1 MPDRTI
7 LQLQPGLAK
16 VLEAWRTG
24 RGRVVVLTGAGI
36 SAESG
41 IPTFRGKD
49 GYWTVGSTHY
59 TPMQMA
65 TRAMFDEA
73 PEQVWAWYLWRF
85 SVCVKAEPNA
95 GHRAI
100 VSLEKSLGDRM
111 ALVTQN
117 VDGLHQRAGSSSAR
131 TYAIHGDARKMRCAA
146 ECDGGIRELP
156 NALHGQNEPSALKRG
171 LTCDRCGGWLRPHVL
186 WFDEFYEERL
196 YRSESALAAARGASL
211 LIVVGTSGATTLPMR
226 IATECLRR
234 GVPIIDVNIEPNVFS
249 EMAESNGV
257 KLTGPAASVLPE
269 LVHLLVADSG

>member
-1 MPDRTI
+1 
-7 LQLQPGLAK
+7 
-16 VLEAWRTG
+16 
-24 RGRVVVLTGAGI
+24 VVVLTGAGI

-100 VSLEKSLGDRM
+100 VSLEKALGDRM

-131 TYAIHGDARKMRCAA
+131 TYPIHGDARMMRCST
-146 ECDGGIRELP
+146 ECHEALHELP
-156 NALHGQNEPSALKRG
+156 SSLGGQNDPSALRRG
-171 LTCDRCGGWLRPHVL
+171 LTCEQCGGWLRPHVL
-186 WFDEFYEERL
+186 WFDEFYEERF
-196 YRSESALAAARGASL
+196 YRSESALAAARNASL

-226 IATECLRR
+226 IATECVRR
-234 GVPIIDVNIEPNVFS
+234 GVPIIDVNIEQNVFS
-249 EMAESNGV
+249 EMAVSGGV
-257 KLTGPAASVLPE
+257 QLTGPAASVLPE
-269 LVHLLVADSG
+269 LVHLLVADSSRD